1 MPKVSVIVPV
11 YNAENYIE
19 DCCENLLN
27 QTYED
32 YEVIF
37 VNDGSTDN
45 SQRMLENLAS
55 KYDKIQII
63 TQENQ
68 GQAIARNAGIKQSK
82 GDFLCFVD
90 IDDGISKEMLEK
102 MMEAQK
108 ESDADLV
115 WCNAYI
121 KKNDMILNTLDE
133 TYPNADDSQK
143 NYVLHNASPWRKCIR
158 RSLLENHNLY
168 FPKLRFYEDLAVVP
182 SYGLYTNK
190 IYYLNEPLYTYVL
203 HEGSTMHQKSYHQK
217 LEDIFESI
225 DILSNFIEHSFY
237 KDNIKDELE
246 YLYID
251 HLLHAASLRF
261 FEFENTEIQLDKIV
275 EIMKLKYPL
284 WKKNKY
290 FKQKDWKYK
299 LICYLFYK
307 KKRNLLGYI
316 LKR

>member
-63 TQENQ
+63 TQENK

-82 GDFLCFVD
+82 GEFICFVD

-115 WCNAYI
+115 WCNA
-121 KKNDMILNTLDE
+121 
-133 TYPNADDSQK
+133 
-143 NYVLHNASPWRKCIR
+143 
-158 RSLLENHNLY
+158 
-168 FPKLRFYEDLAVVP
+168 
-182 SYGLYTNK
+182 
-190 IYYLNEPLYTYVL
+190 
-203 HEGSTMHQKSYHQK
+203 
-217 LEDIFESI
+217 
-225 DILSNFIEHSFY
+225 
-237 KDNIKDELE
+237 
-246 YLYID
+246 
-251 HLLHAASLRF
+251 
-261 FEFENTEIQLDKIV
+261 
-275 EIMKLKYPL
+275 
-284 WKKNKY
+284 
-290 FKQKDWKYK
+290 
-299 LICYLFYK
+299 
-307 KKRNLLGYI
+307 
-316 LKR
+316 